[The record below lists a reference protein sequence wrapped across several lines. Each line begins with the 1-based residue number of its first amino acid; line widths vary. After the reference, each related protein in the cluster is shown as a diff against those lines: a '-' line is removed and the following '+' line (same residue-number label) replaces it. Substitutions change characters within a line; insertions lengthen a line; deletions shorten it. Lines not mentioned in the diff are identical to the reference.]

1 MTKYD
6 DEEPRKKTKKPK
18 KVALTPL
25 EKKKAA
31 EKKMMDDLKQ
41 RVADK
46 EAKRLAE
53 IEKRKVR
60 PQSQRAEADP
70 YIKVADPEP

>member
-1 MTKYD
+1 MRKRDSTILSKYKEDD
-6 DEEPRKKTKKPK
+6 DEIRKKPQKAAKK

-53 IEKRKVR
+53 IEKRKAR
-60 PQSQRAEADP
+60 PQS
-70 YIKVADPEP
+70 